1 MPTTNLPDWQQ
12 IALYAV
18 LGALLIMFIQRI
30 PYVGRIFR
38 FVFSLALLAL
48 GIFLLIQQAPY
59 QPSLQGFAGRIGL
72 DRQQV
77 VGEEVRIRMSSDGH
91 FWADA
96 RVNGIKRRMLID
108 SGATV
113 TAISDQTAEQ
123 ASVKPNAAIVPVV
136 LRTANGTAP
145 AQTATVEELRVGNIT
160 ATNLKVVTSPAL
172 GNMDVLGMNFLSKLG
187 SWRVERNTLI
197 MVPEKTEARESAG

>member
-1 MPTTNLPDWQQ
+1 MQTTNIPDWQQ

-18 LGALLIMFIQRI
+18 LAALVVMLIQRI

-38 FVFSLALLAL
+38 FAFSLALLAL
-48 GIFLLIQQAPY
+48 GMFLLIQQVPY
-59 QPSLQGFAGRIGL
+59 QPGLQELAGKVGL

-77 VGEEVRIRMSSDGH
+77 VGEEVRIRMSTDGH

-96 RVNGIKRRMLID
+96 RINGVKRRMLID

-123 ASVKPNAAIVPVV
+123 ASVKPNAAMVPVV

-160 ATNLKVVTSPAL
+160 ATDLKVVTSPAL